1 MDDRRSLEA
10 RRLVDTYA
18 DTVLRLCYTYLRSA
32 ADAED
37 LCQNV
42 LIKCLERTE
51 PFESEA
57 HEKAWILRCA
67 INECKSELRAARRKV
82 LPLELFEETAASQ
95 APRSEILD
103 AVLHLPEKYRIAIY
117 LFYYEDYSIREIAQI
132 TKSSV
137 SAVAARLSRGRK
149 MLKEQLGD
157 DENETG
163 R

>member
-18 DTVLRLCYTYLRSA
+18 DTVLRLCYTYLHST

-42 LIKCLERTE
+42 LIKRLERTE

-67 INECKSELRAARRKV
+67 INECKSELRAARRKTV
-82 LPLELFEETAASQ
+82 ALEEIPEAAAL
-95 APRSEILD
+95 APPSSEVLD
-103 AVLHLPEKYRIAIY
+103 AVLRLPEKYRIAIY

-132 TKSSV
+132 TQSSV

-157 DENETG
+157 DEDDI
-163 R
+163 

>member
-18 DTVLRLCYTYLRSA
+18 DTVLRLCYTYLHST

-42 LIKCLERTE
+42 LIKRLERTE

-67 INECKSELRAARRKV
+67 INKCKSELRAARRKTV
-82 LPLELFEETAASQ
+82 ALEEIPEAAAL
-95 APRSEILD
+95 APPSSEVLD
-103 AVLHLPEKYRIAIY
+103 AVLRLPEKYRIAIY

-132 TKSSV
+132 TQSSV

-157 DENETG
+157 DEDDI
-163 R
+163 

>member
-10 RRLVDTYA
+10 RRLVETYA
-18 DTVLRLCYTYLRSA
+18 DTVLRLCYTYLHSA

-42 LIKCLERTE
+42 LIKCMERTE

-67 INECKSELRAARRKV
+67 INECKSELRAARRRV
-82 LPLELFEETAASQ
+82 LPLSELAGQAAPQ
-95 APRSEILD
+95 TPRSEVLD
-103 AVLHLPEKYRIAIY
+103 ALLRLPEKYRIAIY
-117 LFYYEDYSIREIAQI
+117 LFYYEGYGIREIA
-132 TKSSV
+132 KLVKASE
-137 SAVAARLSRGRK
+137 SAVAKQLSRGRK

>member
-10 RRLVDTYA
+10 RRLVETYA
-18 DTVLRLCYTYLRSA
+18 DTVLRLCYTYLHSA

-42 LIKCLERTE
+42 LIKCIERTE

-67 INECKSELRAARRKV
+67 INECKSELRAARRKAV
-82 LPLELFEETAASQ
+82 SLEEIPEAAAAS
-95 APRSEILD
+95 PPSSEVLD
-103 AVLHLPEKYRIAIY
+103 AVLRLPEKYRIAIY

-132 TKSSV
+132 TQSSV
-137 SAVAARLSRGRK
+137 STVAARLSRGRK
-149 MLKEQLGD
+149 ILKEQLGD
-157 DENETG
+157 DEDEI
-163 R
+163 RR

>member
-10 RRLVDTYA
+10 RRLVDMYA
-18 DTVLRLCYTYLRSA
+18 DTVLRLCYTYLHST

-42 LIKCLERTE
+42 LIKRLERTE
-51 PFESEA
+51 PFESET

-67 INECKSELRAARRKV
+67 INECKSELRAARRKTV
-82 LPLELFEETAASQ
+82 ALEEIPEAAAL
-95 APRSEILD
+95 APPSSEVLD
-103 AVLHLPEKYRIAIY
+103 AVLRLPEKYRIAIY

-132 TKSSV
+132 TQSSV

-157 DENETG
+157 DEDDI
-163 R
+163 

>member
-1 MDDRRSLEA
+1 MDDQRSFEA
-10 RRLVDTYA
+10 RRLVETYA
-18 DTVLRLCYTYLRSA
+18 DTVLRLCYTYLHSA

-42 LIKCLERTE
+42 LLKLMEHKK
-51 PFESEA
+51 PFESEE
-57 HEKAWILRCA
+57 HEKAWVIRTA

-82 LPLELFEETAASQ
+82 LPIEGLEETAAPQ
-95 APRSEILD
+95 APRAEILD

-117 LFYYEDYSIREIAQI
+117 LFYYEDYSIREIAKLV
-132 TKSSV
+132 KSSE
-137 SAVAARLSRGRK
+137 SAVAKQLSRGRK